1 MAPRQLSGPRNVCH
15 FLGSRLAQ
23 RYTEVHYWLVLANHI
38 GSGDYPSVP
47 MHVRMMGGAE
57 KAAYHSQIHSD
68 AGTTWTAL
76 PVHYSDKVT

>member
-1 MAPRQLSGPRNVCH
+1 MCH
-15 FLGSRLAQ
+15 FLGSRLAE

-38 GSGDYPSVP
+38 DSGNYPIVP

-57 KAAYHSQIHSD
+57 KAAYHSRLHSD

-76 PVHYSDKVT
+76 PVQ